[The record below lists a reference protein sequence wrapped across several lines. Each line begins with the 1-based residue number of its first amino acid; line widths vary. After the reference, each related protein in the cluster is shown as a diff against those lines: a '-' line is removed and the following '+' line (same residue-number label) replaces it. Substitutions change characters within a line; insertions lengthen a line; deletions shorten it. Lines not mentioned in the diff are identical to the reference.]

1 MHSATDVHF
10 YVTNISKL
18 LRKKCLLSVAKNE
31 LICILLSCTQVEANY
46 QRVSI
51 LNNLF
56 LHIMISYS
64 VPPYN
69 RNSMLYIWVT
79 CETCYF
85 LIHNFVHIEVNT
97 ISLQFSVNFRKICM
111 HGLF

>member
-1 MHSATDVHF
+1 MS
-10 YVTNISKL
+10 VT
-18 LRKKCLLSVAKNE
+18 KNE

-69 RNSMLYIWVT
+69 RNSMLYIWVI

-97 ISLQFSVNFRKICM
+97 VSLQFSENFRKIFM
-111 HGLF
+111 HGLFWQM